1 MNIFTRQDM
10 FEEDFKKFRKQINI
24 SKNIEFTRKII
35 SFRKKI
41 IEKTTELIVS
51 IETMKQ
57 NGTFQ
62 NNEPLIRVL
71 IDKIKNSVKET
82 INNGYSYCKEKSGQ
96 QESESENKTKKN
108 KTKKNKA

>member
-1 MNIFTRQDM
+1 MI
-10 FEEDFKKFRKQINI
+10 INI

-62 NNEPLIRVL
+62 NNEPLIRFL
-71 IDKIKNSVKET
+71 IDKIKNSVIET
-82 INNGYSYCKEKSGQ
+82 IKNGYSYCKEKSGQ
-96 QESESENKTKKN
+96 QDYESEKISKNNKTKKN
-108 KTKKNKA
+108 KTK